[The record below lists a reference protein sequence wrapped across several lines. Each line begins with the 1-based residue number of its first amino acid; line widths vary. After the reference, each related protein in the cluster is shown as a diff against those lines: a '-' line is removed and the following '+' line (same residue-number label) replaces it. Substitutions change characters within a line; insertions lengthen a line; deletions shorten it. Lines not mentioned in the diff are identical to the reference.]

1 MDIVQQLHALKPDE
15 PIDEVAKD
23 VDQIRQASPGIT
35 DEEIYAQGQ
44 ALVSGQSQK
53 PSAPP
58 AAPAD
63 PIAQPPQPPIAVTPA
78 APVAAPRQPDEDPIL
93 EEDMPRKL
101 GGRDYAIAALQGLA
115 GVGDAVVRGFGGGN
129 SDHLKAAMASEKEN
143 QDYRLNRQKI
153 ISDRM
158 KEKRI
163 EKRDDEALHLANLK
177 TQAETMKTTMDAMR
191 GEGKDKFD
199 MEEKLRGGFSNSAK
213 TFSTVRDQYGVL
225 QAAAKDP
232 SAAGDLALIFAY
244 MKLVDP
250 GSTVREGEFANAQN
264 SAGVEDR
271 VRNMYNNALNGQR
284 FAPNVREDF
293 VNQAGKLFDSHKKT
307 FDATKGL
314 YDKLATSYDLDPK
327 RVTEIVVGES
337 SGGRDQEPGQG
348 NSGGQRTDSKPK
360 QTLTEEDA
368 DALKLANAN
377 PRDPRASEI
386 RKRLGR

>member
-63 PIAQPPQPPIAVTPA
+63 PIAQPPQPPVVAPPA

-115 GVGDAVVRGFGGGN
+115 GVGDAVVRGFGSGN

-199 MEEKLRGGFSNSAK
+199 MEEKLRGGFTQSAK
-213 TFSTVRDQYGVL
+213 TFATVRDQYGVL
-225 QAAAKDP
+225 KSAAQDP
-232 SAAGDLALIFAY
+232 SAAGDLALIFSY

-250 GSTVREGEFANAQN
+250 GSTVREGEFSNAQN
-264 SAGVEDR
+264 SAGVPDR
-271 VRNMYNNALNGQR
+271 VRNLYNNALNGQR

-293 VNQAGKLFDSHKKT
+293 VNQAGKLFQSHKQT
-307 FDATKGL
+307 FDETKGL

-337 SGGRDQEPGQG
+337 SGGRDQEPKQG
-348 NSGGQRTDSKPK
+348 NAGGQSTGSKPK
-360 QTLTEEDA
+360 RTLTAEDA
-368 DALKLANAN
+368 DALKWANAN

-386 RKRLGR
+386 LKRLGR